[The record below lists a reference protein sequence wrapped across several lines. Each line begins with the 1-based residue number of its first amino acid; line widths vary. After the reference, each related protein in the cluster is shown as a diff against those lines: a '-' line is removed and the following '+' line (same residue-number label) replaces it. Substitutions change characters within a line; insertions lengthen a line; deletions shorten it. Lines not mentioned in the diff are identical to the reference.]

1 MKIRKL
7 SVYEDVSNRPYILL
21 KGKWLQKLEFNF
33 HNFVEVKTYK
43 DKIIIRKTKRPEEI
57 ILQVFLFLYPACLI
71 EHLSEVLNF
80 IIPFN

>member
-7 SVYEDVSNRPYILL
+7 SVYEDSSNRPYILL
-21 KGKWLQKLEFNF
+21 KGK
-33 HNFVEVKTYK
+33 
-43 DKIIIRKTKRPEEI
+43 RPEEM

-71 EHLSEVLNF
+71 EHPSEVLVL